1 MAIRKI
7 DPKKMDAYKRFIK
20 SKKVDH
26 DTIRMAHDNPNLLFV
41 KRAMTGPK
49 GNTMKKAL
57 DMYKGAAMKESFVI
71 PEDIPFKER
80 NAFMGAAAS
89 AAKAG
94 KSHFN
99 FGGKK
104 HPVTMDKKVATKITD
119 DANAMKAFL
128 AKGGKITKL
137 PPGKAQ
143 GYHGKDDPGKDMHGM
158 MAKGDT
164 KAMGTR
170 KKVKSMGEAVKYPH
184 MMYDPK
190 TGKEVE
196 AKTPIDHNKFAKM
209 GYTHEKPK
217 MDEALNKDDKPFVKN
232 LVSKLRKGSKTHGKQ
247 ADDLE
252 KAMNSE
258 AKKTVHSDK
267 EDRLVTM
274 KIKNP
279 APKKKAGE
287 TAVMNPKLGTTE
299 KGKSE
304 MEQKES
310 TIRNKLLAVL
320 EGDKAAHY
328 KGATEPE
335 TMDDKLKGAG
345 AKKMKADMEKGMT
358 PNDTLK
364 KAFDDVSKAGRAGPA
379 MKARTNDKKDG
390 DKNIMNPP
398 EDITKKAG
406 IKTESN
412 RSTPMKTES
421 MNPLTATLAAYR
433 DMAILEAEGNVTS
446 RHDVTGDSKSSAIA
460 AVRKKA
466 GPNVAVKHHGMTPN
480 KDHDI
485 SVTGHPKHVMKFVN
499 HHEQGK
505 YSLDHAGHAKYK
517 KDFGG

>member
-1 MAIRKI
+1 MQVRKI
-7 DPKKMDAYKRFIK
+7 DPKKMSAYDRYVK
-20 SKKVDH
+20 SKKMDK
-26 DTIRMAHDNPNLLFV
+26 DSIRMAHDNPNNPMS
-41 KRAMTGPK
+41 KRM
-49 GNTMKKAL
+49 MKSKAFAKAV
-57 DMYKGAAMKESFVI
+57 DMYKSAGMKESFQI

-119 DANAMKAFL
+119 DADAMKAFL

-143 GYHGKDDPGKDMHGM
+143 GYHGKDDPGKGMHGM

-217 MDEALNKDDKPFVKN
+217 MDEALNKDDKPFVKKLIGN
-232 LVSKLRKGSKTHGKQ
+232 LRKGSKTHGKQ

-258 AKKTVHSDK
+258 AKRTVHSDK
-267 EDRLVTM
+267 EDRLVTL

-287 TAVMNPKLGTTE
+287 TAIMNPKLGTTE

-310 TIRNKLLAVL
+310 TIRDKLIAVL
-320 EGDKAAHY
+320 EGDRAAHY
-328 KGATEPE
+328 KGETPPE
-335 TMDDKLKGAG
+335 DYDEKEKNNKGAMDMKKVAKDADKVDKLPA
-345 AKKMKADMEKGMT
+345 
-358 PNDTLK
+358 
-364 KAFDDVSKAGRAGPA
+364 AFDDVSKAGRAGPS
-379 MKARTNDKKDG
+379 MKARSNDKKDG
-390 DKNIMNPP
+390 DKNVINPAK
-398 EDITKKAG
+398 DTTKGGMKEETRDQLAG
-406 IKTESN
+406 IK
-412 RSTPMKTES
+412 
-421 MNPLTATLAAYR
+421 AAYAS
-433 DMAILEAEGNVTS
+433 MYEEEGGNVTT
-446 RHDVTGDSKSSAIA
+446 RHDVVGDSKSDAMSY
-460 AVRKKA
+460 VKKHA
-466 GPNVAVKHHGMTPN
+466 GSSVKVKHHGMTPN
-480 KDHDI
+480 GDHDI
-485 SVTGHPKHVMKFVN
+485 SMTGHPKHVMPVVN
-499 HHEQGK
+499 KIEDGK
-505 YSLDHAGHAKYK
+505 YSHDHKGHAQYK
-517 KDFGG
+517 KDFG